1 MCEFTTCRWW
11 WNVQSKLMM
20 ENNPIPTG
28 WDDLKNGLRHVILD
42 VNLYNYTTSLLIK
55 TFWDVGNYCFH

>member
-20 ENNPIPTG
+20 ENEIYYLG
-28 WDDLKNGLRHVILD
+28 AKSV
-42 VNLYNYTTSLLIK
+42 
-55 TFWDVGNYCFH
+55 C

>member
-1 MCEFTTCRWW
+1 MQDVFA
-11 WNVQSKLMM
+11 
-20 ENNPIPTG
+20 NNGNSFKWCARI
-28 WDDLKNGLRHVILD
+28 LKNSTNGLRHAILD

>member
-1 MCEFTTCRWW
+1 MQKVFA
-11 WNVQSKLMM
+11 
-20 ENNPIPTG
+20 NNGNSYPIPTG
-28 WDDLKNGLRHVILD
+28 WDDLKNGLRPVILD

>member
-20 ENNPIPTG
+20 ENKIYYLG
-28 WDDLKNGLRHVILD
+28 AKRVVILD